1 LNYWVWVVLSAQ
13 ECRIMLFILIS
24 CVFLGALVGFLA
36 GLLGIGGGLIVV
48 PALVYLLPTL
58 MIDGSALSNEVIMP
72 MALATSLAAIVMT
85 SSSAALAHHKNGN
98 IPWKLT
104 KPLMILVALGALLG
118 AFIADLLS
126 ARALTN
132 FFAVA
137 VMMLASYMLF
147 SIRSERSRDLPS
159 QIKLQAIS
167 FVTGIIASLMGMA
180 GGAILVPVLTYFGM
194 PLRHCIGIA
203 TVCGVMVALF
213 GSFGYILSGLDNQ
226 LLPPWSLGY
235 VYLPALLG
243 LVMTSSLFAPVG
255 VKFAA
260 KLPVQTLKKY
270 FAVFLII
277 VALKMMF
284 T

>member
-1 LNYWVWVVLSAQ
+1 
-13 ECRIMLFILIS
+13 MLIIFIS
-24 CVFLGALVGFLA
+24 CVFLGSIVGFLA
-36 GLLGIGGGLIVV
+36 GLLGIGGGLVVV

-58 MIDGSALSNEVIMP
+58 VVENGVLSTEVVMP

-98 IPWKLT
+98 IPWALT

-126 ARALTN
+126 AKALTS
-132 FFAVA
+132 FFGIA
-137 VMMLASYMLF
+137 VMLLASYMLL
-147 SIRSERSRDLPS
+147 SIRTERSRDLPS
-159 QIKLQAIS
+159 QIKLQVIS
-167 FVTGIIASLMGMA
+167 FVTGIIASLMGIA
-180 GGAILVPVLTYFGM
+180 GGAILVPVLTYFGL

-226 LLPPWSLGY
+226 LLPQWSLGY

-243 LVMTSSLFAPVG
+243 LVSTSSLFAPVG
-255 VKFAA
+255 VKYAG
-260 KLPVQTLKKY
+260 KLPVKTLKKC
-270 FAVFLII
+270 FAVFLMM
-277 VALKMMF
+277 VALKVIF
-284 T
+284 A